1 MLEYVT
7 SKSTSGRDIFLF
19 ILCIYLLLTPGLG
32 ACFWLKLPHIS
43 NTPSYMHTLFCSVS
57 SLGFCCKLFVGAC
70 DGFLFFR
77 DDSLA
82 FLQSYKVTLEDVYT
96 TINKKPYKDHSDGL
110 TKQITLDCCS
120 YNAYRHTCTVNPFWG
135 NSPWASWWLFI
146 DGLLLSLFEI

>member
-1 MLEYVT
+1 MFEYVT

-19 ILCIYLLLTPGLG
+19 ILYIYLLFTPALG
-32 ACFWLKLPHIS
+32 ACFWLNLDHIS

-57 SLGFCCKLFVGAC
+57 SLGFCCQLFVGAC

-110 TKQITLDCCS
+110 TKRITLEVAHTMLIGIPALLIPFGEILHGPVDDFLSTGCS
-120 YNAYRHTCTVNPFWG
+120 
-135 NSPWASWWLFI
+135 SPS
-146 DGLLLSLFEI
+146 